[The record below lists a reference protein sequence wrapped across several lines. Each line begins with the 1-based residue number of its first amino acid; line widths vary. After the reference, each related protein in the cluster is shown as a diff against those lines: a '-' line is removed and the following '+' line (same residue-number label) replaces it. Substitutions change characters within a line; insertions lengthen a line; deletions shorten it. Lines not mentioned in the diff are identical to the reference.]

1 MLSSCCVQITRVQIR
16 IEQKKT
22 TQKPQHTYTHTD
34 IIKREN
40 VCYFSPQL
48 SLSYSP
54 LVLYVISF
62 CLLLPGYSVSTVAYC
77 SYRLHG
83 EEENINHLT
92 CRRKPDVFPLHLS
105 GAAVRAS
112 VKV

>member
-16 IEQKKT
+16 IEQKKKQRKNHNT
-22 TQKPQHTYTHTD
+22 HIHTD